1 MQNNENIS
9 QYYREAVAGLDE
21 KILND
26 NELWYNYVLNLPKH
40 LQIVYT
46 IVVLHQQIFNG
57 GLHQYFFNSYGQF
70 AYLTAENLRL
80 VKANNTALILEKAIT
95 YVNAD
100 GDTVDVFRK
109 KNYTRELRSIIE
121 FDNEL
126 FSRLDDL
133 DNKYDLLDED
143 LNQLTL
149 EYIRS
154 A

>member
-1 MQNNENIS
+1 MSNNENIS
-9 QYYREAVAGLDE
+9 QYYRDAVAGLNE

-26 NELWYNYVLNLPKH
+26 SELWYSYVLNLPKH

-57 GLHQYFFNSYGQF
+57 GLHQYFFSSYGQF

-80 VKANNTALILEKAIT
+80 VKAYNTALILEKAIT
-95 YVNAD
+95 MVNTD
-100 GDTVDVFRK
+100 RDTVDAFRK
-109 KNYTRELRSIIE
+109 KIYTRELEDTSE

-126 FSRLDDL
+126 FSRLNDL

-143 LNQLTL
+143 INQLIL
-149 EYIRS
+149 DYICS
-154 A
+154 T